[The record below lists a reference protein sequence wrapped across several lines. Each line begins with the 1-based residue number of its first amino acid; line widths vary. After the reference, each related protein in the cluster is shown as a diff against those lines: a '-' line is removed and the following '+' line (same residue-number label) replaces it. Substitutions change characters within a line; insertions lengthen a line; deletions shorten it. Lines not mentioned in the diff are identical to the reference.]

1 MKLETKLLAD
11 LKQDPKNA
19 RRHDQ
24 LNLQAIINS
33 LDKFGQRKPIVVNS
47 DGLILAGNGTYEA
60 AKALG
65 WESIEATVV
74 PADWDAKTQ
83 AAYAIAD
90 NRTAELA
97 TWDNPVLLDALTEM
111 PADLLAATGFNED
124 NIAALLNVFGEAPDL
139 DDLYDEIGKPTAEDG
154 MTRVSF
160 SVPEDVAAKWET
172 AVKQAG
178 SGSHLENLCTAIQAA
193 YDAIVGD
200 DN

>member
-1 MKLETKLLAD
+1 MKIESKSVAE

-19 RRHDQ
+19 RKHDN
-24 LNLQAIINS
+24 LNLAAITAS
-33 LDKFGQRKPIVVNS
+33 LEKFGQRKPIVVNKA
-47 DGLILAGNGTYEA
+47 GLILAGNGTYQA
-60 AKALG
+60 AVNLG
-65 WESIEATVV
+65 WPEIMVTVV
-74 PADWDAKTQ
+74 PDDWDAKTQ

-97 TWDNPVLLDALTEM
+97 TWDNPVLLDALTDL
-111 PADLLAATGFNED
+111 PSDLLAATGFSED
-124 NIAALLNVFGEAPDL
+124 NISALLNVFGDVPDL
-139 DDLYDEIGKPTAEDG
+139 DDLYDEVGKPTAEDG

-172 AVKQAG
+172 AVKAAN

-200 DN
+200 E